1 MRYRL
6 NEPDV
11 IQETV
16 EGETLIVHTR
26 SGTYYN
32 LEGSGTRVW
41 NALLAGHT
49 VADIVDAFASTS
61 DDERAA
67 IHAGLDTFVDTLVGE
82 RLVVPSDHA
91 ISNATS
97 ADRGTDE
104 SRPIFV
110 QPELRTFTDMQE
122 LLLVDPIHD
131 VQPDVGWPLQKDP
144 TPDV

>member
-26 SGTYYN
+26 TGTYYS
-32 LEGSGTRVW
+32 LEGSGTHVW
-41 NALLAGHT
+41 NALLAGHSA
-49 VADIVDAFASTS
+49 VEIGDAFASSS
-61 DDERAA
+61 DDERVA
-67 IHAGLDTFVDTLVGE
+67 IHAGLDTFVTSLVGE
-82 RLVVPSDHA
+82 RLIVPSDHPPA
-91 ISNATS
+91 DSTS
-97 ADRGTDE
+97 AGRASDDPKPTF
-104 SRPIFV
+104 IL
-110 QPELRTFTDMQE
+110 PELRAFSDMQE

-144 TPDV
+144 PQGV